1 MGGFLPRMHAKAHHW
16 PCQILWNPHW
26 KTGAGLTG
34 GEEHEQVFSKFHL
47 YAYVTKHMTKIN
59 RFDFLT
65 QAILYWNWEKIENM
79 PNSLRKNIE
88 KARKAVIGQQEK
100 LGGLLKSNGVTV
112 SDLPIIHKE
121 LEIKANDII
130 HKRQTKNT
138 SIDKLRENLEG
149 LFIQMKNVS
158 IFIFKNAGR
167 KIH

>member
-1 MGGFLPRMHAKAHHW
+1 MFYYID
-16 PCQILWNPHW
+16 Q
-26 KTGAGLTG
+26 
-34 GEEHEQVFSKFHL
+34 
-47 YAYVTKHMTKIN
+47 
-59 RFDFLT
+59 
-65 QAILYWNWEKIENM
+65 
-79 PNSLRKNIE
+79 
-88 KARKAVIGQQEK
+88 ARKAVIREQEK

-138 SIDKLRENLEG
+138 SIDKLRRNLEG